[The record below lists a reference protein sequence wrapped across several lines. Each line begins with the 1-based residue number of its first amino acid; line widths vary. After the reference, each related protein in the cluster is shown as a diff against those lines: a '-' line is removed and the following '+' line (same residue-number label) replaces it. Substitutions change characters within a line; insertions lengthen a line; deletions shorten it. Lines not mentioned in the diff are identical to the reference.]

1 MPLSPVMKREET
13 PAGKEALRLWLQL
26 LTLTTV
32 VEKKIRRKLSD
43 EFETTLPRFDVMA
56 TLDRANSK
64 MTMGE
69 LSKKL
74 LVSKGNVT
82 WVVSSLVNQG
92 LVKREQGKNDKRTHY
107 LSLTVKG
114 RREFEAQAR
123 AHRRWVMDIFSGL
136 NEQEMIKMTKKL
148 SKLKG
153 VAKLNQT
160 GEGA

>member
-1 MPLSPVMKREET
+1 MPLSPGMEREEI

-56 TLDRANSK
+56 TLDRASGK
-64 MTMGE
+64 MAMGE

-82 WVVSSLVNQG
+82 WVVSSLVKQG
-92 LVKREQGKNDKRTHY
+92 LVKREQDKNDKRTHH

-123 AHRRWVMDIFSGL
+123 ANRRWVTEIFSGL
-136 NEQEMIKMTKKL
+136 NEQEMIEMTEKL
-148 SKLKG
+148 SKLKEA
-153 VAKLNQT
+153 AKFNQT
-160 GEGA
+160 GEEA

>member
-1 MPLSPVMKREET
+1 MPLSPGMEREEI

-43 EFETTLPRFDVMA
+43 EFKTTLPRFDVMA
-56 TLDRANSK
+56 TLDRASGK
-64 MTMGE
+64 MAMGE

-82 WVVSSLVNQG
+82 WVVSSLVKQG
-92 LVKREQGKNDKRTHY
+92 LVKREQDKNDKRTHY

-123 AHRRWVMDIFSGL
+123 ANRRWVTEIFSGL
-136 NEQEMIKMTKKL
+136 NEQEMIEMTEKL
-148 SKLKG
+148 SKLKEA
-153 VAKLNQT
+153 AKFNQT
-160 GEGA
+160 GEEA

>member
-1 MPLSPVMKREET
+1 MSLSPIMEREEI
-13 PAGKEALRLWLQL
+13 PAGQDALRLWLQL

-56 TLDRANSK
+56 TLDRANGK

-82 WVVSSLVNQG
+82 WVVSLLVKQE
-92 LVKREQGKNDKRTHY
+92 LVKREQGKNDRRIHF
-107 LSLTVKG
+107 LNLTVKG

-123 AHRRWVMDIFSGL
+123 AHRRWVREIFSGL
-136 NEQEMIKMTKKL
+136 NKREMAKLTEKL
-148 SKLKG
+148 SKLKEA
-153 VAKLNQT
+153 AKFNQT
-160 GEGA
+160 GEEA